1 MKRFGMYWMVL
12 AVVLLSWQCGV
23 NWAQNEAGQAGLK
36 SLGIG
41 DVKIAKA
48 LAEVN
53 TVAGKKASL
62 ARVAQALDGQLI
74 NRFAQTRKFR
84 IVARSDL
91 DALLQEQGFVAS
103 GNVDSNDKS
112 AAQSFQIKGVEYLL
126 VTSIDDF
133 QDLTEEATFQSLG
146 EKAIK
151 RTIRISVIGKLYQ
164 TTTGELLESTNQQV
178 EGKGFVEQRG
188 NTASDGDTT
197 DALLLQTARTLAD
210 RMANRVVDVIYPARI
225 IAVSGSQVTIN
236 RGDGTGI
243 AAGQTWVVHQLG
255 PMMVDPDT
263 GVALGREEVMIGK
276 VRVSSVEP
284 KFSKAEIV
292 SGNQIQ
298 VGGLLRME

>member
-1 MKRFGMYWMVL
+1 MKRFGMMCMVL
-12 AVVLLSWQCGV
+12 VMLMNWQAGV
-23 NWAQNEAGQAGLK
+23 SWAQEQATPTGLK

-41 DVKIAKA
+41 DVKITKA

-53 TVAGKKASL
+53 TAAGKKASL

-74 NRFAQTRKFR
+74 NRFAETRKFR
-84 IVARSDL
+84 IIARSDL
-91 DALLQEQGFVAS
+91 DALMQEQGFVAS
-103 GNVDSNDKS
+103 GSVDSNDAS
-112 AAQSFQIKGVEYLL
+112 AAQSFKISGVEYLL

-151 RTIRISVIGKLYQ
+151 RTIRISAIGKLYQ

-178 EGKGFVEQRG
+178 EGKGFVEVRG
-188 NTASDGDTT
+188 NTVADGSTT

-210 RMANRVVDVIYPARI
+210 RMSNRVVDVIFPARI
-225 IAVSGSQVTIN
+225 IAVTGSQVTIN

-243 AAGQTWVVHQLG
+243 APGQTWVVHKLG

-263 GVALGREEVMIGK
+263 GAALGREEVTIGK
-276 VRVSSVEP
+276 VRINSVEP
-284 KFSKAEIV
+284 KFAKAEII
-292 SGNQIQ
+292 SGNQIE